1 MVMGGRTMT
10 MGSKTKVKAKRGGRK
25 KCPEGT
31 KCPYKHEYQHDL
43 EFTHEDDLEANEKSK
58 KARTKSPGSSGIF
71 AGGGQRLGESVNLRN
86 SFLSNSNS
94 ANTISSANNNSS
106 SSSSSSSNPK
116 KIKNLIPRA
125 VIATAASAREAN
137 APSILSNNGA
147 GGCGRDG
154 SGIFVKQIHSSE
166 NKAPS
171 KTVPNLNR
179 GPSAVSSN
187 ALNRSSSDPP
197 SRCHNDTDSFN
208 GGSSHSA
215 ESDRN
220 YTNNDYPNDEKT
232 RKGMEVINLDSDDE
246 DDEIV
251 FLGQTDSNSNNI
263 NSRSNYSSDSNDYYS
278 TSASISSSNSNNSS
292 SSSGNNNLDY
302 NSGRRESYPEIINVN
317 SRGQNSDGT
326 NINSRSN
333 YSSDSID
340 IYPMGAS
347 IPSSHSYSSKS
358 NSNYNNGRRESYP
371 EIISGGQGNNRN
383 SIYDRSNYNGE
394 NIEYYSSGASIP
406 SSSGNNLDHYSGR
419 RDSYPEIINT
429 NSKGQENNSFNI
441 NNRSNYSS
449 NSIDYYS
456 TDASIPSNR
465 SIYPDYSNGRRDSY
479 PEIINAISKGPANK
493 GEDFTSRSYNGSSSA
508 ADDSY
513 GIYFDGYDTRNTF
526 DDNRNGK
533 HHSNGSNLTTNK
545 SPSSSLSSPILADEM
560 LKVICEIC
568 SKRVS
573 YGSV

>member
-10 MGSKTKVKAKRGGRK
+10 MGSKTKVKEKRGGRK

-71 AGGGQRLGESVNLRN
+71 TGGGQRLGESVSLRN

-94 ANTISSANNNSS
+94 ANSSNNNNSS

-116 KIKNLIPRA
+116 KIKNQIPRA

-137 APSILSNNGA
+137 ASSILPNNGA

-154 SGIFVKQIHSSE
+154 SGIFIKQIHSSE
-166 NKAPS
+166 NKALP
-171 KTVPNLNR
+171 KTFPNLNR
-179 GPSAVSSN
+179 GPLAISSN

-197 SRCHNDTDSFN
+197 SRYHNDTDSFN
-208 GGSSHSA
+208 GGSSYSA
-215 ESDRN
+215 QSNRN
-220 YTNNDYPNDEKT
+220 TTNNDYPNDEKT

-263 NSRSNYSSDSNDYYS
+263 NSRSNYSSDSNEYYS
-278 TSASISSSNSNNSS
+278 TSASISSSNSNNSN
-292 SSSGNNNLDY
+292 SSGSNSNSDY

-317 SRGQNSDGT
+317 SRGQNSNRT

-333 YSSDSID
+333 YCSDSID

-347 IPSSHSYSSKS
+347 IPSSHSYSSNS
-358 NSNYNNGRRESYP
+358 NSDYNNGRRESYP
-371 EIISGGQGNNRN
+371 EIVSGGQGNNRN
-383 SIYDRSNYNGE
+383 SINDRRNYSSE
-394 NIEYYSSGASIP
+394 NNEYYSSGASIP
-406 SSSGNNLDHYSGR
+406 SSSGNNFDHYSGR

-429 NSKGQENNSFNI
+429 NSRGQENNSFNV

-465 SIYPDYSNGRRDSY
+465 SHYPDYSSGRRESY
-479 PEIINAISKGPANK
+479 PEIIKAISNGPVNK
-493 GEDFTSRSYNGSSSA
+493 EKDVNSRSFNGSSNA

-513 GIYFDGYDTRNTF
+513 GIYFDSYDTRNTF
-526 DDNRNGK
+526 DNNSNGK
-533 HHSNGSNLTTNK
+533 NHSNSSNLTTNK

-573 YGSV
+573 CGSA